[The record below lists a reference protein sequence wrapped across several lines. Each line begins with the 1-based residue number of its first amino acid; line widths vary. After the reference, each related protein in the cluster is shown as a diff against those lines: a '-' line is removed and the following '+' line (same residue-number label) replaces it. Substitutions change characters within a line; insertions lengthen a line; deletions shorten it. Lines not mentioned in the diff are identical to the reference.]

1 MSTFKKWLLLAVIAV
16 ALFHTFGGSLA
27 DVFGGGTSLFTPA
40 HGWNEGLIYML
51 LAIVVAIAVK

>member
-1 MSTFKKWLLLAVIAV
+1 MSTFKKWLLLLIVGI

-27 DVFGGGTSLFTPA
+27 DIFGRGTSLFSPA

>member
-1 MSTFKKWLLLAVIAV
+1 MSTLKKWLLFLIVAV
-16 ALFHTFGGSLA
+16 ALFHTIGGSFA

-51 LAIVVAIAVK
+51 LALVVAVAMK

>member
-1 MSTFKKWLLLAVIAV
+1 MSTFKKWLLLVIV
-16 ALFHTFGGSLA
+16 GIALFHTFGGSLA
-27 DVFGGGTSLFTPA
+27 DIFGRGTSLFSPA

>member
-1 MSTFKKWLLLAVIAV
+1 MSTFKAWLLAIIVTI